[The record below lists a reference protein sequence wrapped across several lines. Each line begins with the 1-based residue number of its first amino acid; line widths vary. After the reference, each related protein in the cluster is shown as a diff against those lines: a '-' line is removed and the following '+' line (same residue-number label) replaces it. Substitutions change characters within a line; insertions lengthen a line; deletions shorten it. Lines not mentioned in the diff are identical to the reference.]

1 MANVFDVAK
10 YVLEN
15 TGEISTYKLQKL
27 CYYSQAW
34 NLVWHDIPL
43 YDSPIMAFAHGPVIK
58 ELYDYHK
65 GQFSIKS
72 SDIKKCKLS
81 NILTD
86 SEKDTINRVLQFY
99 GNKTAQWLSDLT
111 HMEEPWRNARKGIP
125 DGQPSSKVI
134 SLNDMMEYYSSLQ

>member
-10 YVLEN
+10 YILEN

-34 NLVWHDIPL
+34 NLVWHDVPL

-65 GQFSIKS
+65 DQFSIKS

-99 GNKTAQWLSDLT
+99 GNKTAQWLSDLM

-134 SLNDMMEYYSSLQ
+134 SLNDMMEYYSSL

>member
-10 YVLEN
+10 YILEN

-86 SEKDTINRVLQFY
+86 NEKDTINRVLQFY

>member
-10 YVLEN
+10 YILEN

-34 NLVWHDIPL
+34 NLVLHDFPL

-58 ELYDYHK
+58 ELYDYYK

>member
-10 YVLEN
+10 YILEN

-134 SLNDMMEYYSSLQ
+134 SLNDMMEYYSSL

>member
-1 MANVFDVAK
+1 MANIFDVAK
-10 YVLEN
+10 YILEN

-86 SEKDTINRVLQFY
+86 NEKDTINRVLQFY

-111 HMEEPWRNARKGIP
+111 HMEEPWKNARKGIP
-125 DGQPSSKVI
+125 DGQPSSEVI

>member
-10 YVLEN
+10 YILEN

-34 NLVWHDIPL
+34 NLVWHDVPL

-65 GQFSIKS
+65 DQFSIKS

-134 SLNDMMEYYSSLQ
+134 SLNDMMEYYSSL

>member
-1 MANVFDVAK
+1 MANIFDVAK
-10 YVLEN
+10 YILEN

-111 HMEEPWRNARKGIP
+111 HMEAPWLNARKGL
-125 DGQPSSKVI
+125 SV
-134 SLNDMMEYYSSLQ
+134 NDRPAKEILLSDMAEYYGSL

>member
-10 YVLEN
+10 YILEN

>member
-10 YVLEN
+10 YILEN

-65 GQFSIKS
+65 DQFSIKS

-134 SLNDMMEYYSSLQ
+134 SLSDMMEYYSSL

>member
-10 YVLEN
+10 YILEN

-34 NLVWHDIPL
+34 NLVWHDVPL

>member
-10 YVLEN
+10 YILEN

-58 ELYDYHK
+58 ELYDHHK
-65 GQFSIKS
+65 DQFSIKS

-134 SLNDMMEYYSSLQ
+134 SLNDMMEYYSSL

>member
-1 MANVFDVAK
+1 MANIFDVAK
-10 YVLEN
+10 YILEQ

-27 CYYSQAW
+27 WYYSQAW
-34 NLVWHDIPL
+34 NLVWDDIPL

-65 GQFSIKS
+65 GRFSIKS

-111 HMEEPWRNARKGIP
+111 HMEEPWKKARKGIP
-125 DGQPSSKVI
+125 DGQPSNKVI

>member
-10 YVLEN
+10 YILEN

-65 GQFSIKS
+65 DQFSIKS

-134 SLNDMMEYYSSLQ
+134 SLNDMMEYYSSL

>member
-10 YVLEN
+10 YILEN

-134 SLNDMMEYYSSLQ
+134 SLSDMMEYYSSLQ